1 MGEKKIL
8 RGGEIMNQDKLI
20 TPTRPAVESAITYQ
34 QQAYDF
40 VKAQIMNLDLK
51 PGQYVTDSQV
61 ASQLNISRT
70 PVREALR
77 RLEQEGMLIN
87 EPRRGWKVYTLSL
100 GDIHE
105 IFDIKE
111 ILEGMIARRAAACSD
126 KQLRGALRDA
136 LERMQRAA
144 AANDPD
150 AWREADFELHDI
162 IFAMCA
168 NERASRIIQS
178 LNDQWHRLRIG
189 FLALEG
195 RMGRSTCEHEAIVES
210 ILAGEGEEAERL
222 IRHHLNNVRQEL
234 VGLLV
239 KLVLPFVKEGV

>member
-1 MGEKKIL
+1 
-8 RGGEIMNQDKLI
+8 MNQDQLI
-20 TPTRPAVESAITYQ
+20 TSTQPIAESATTYQ

-61 ASQLNISRT
+61 AGQLNVSRT

-87 EPRRGWKVYTLSL
+87 EARRGWKVYTLSL
-100 GDIHE
+100 EDIRE

-111 ILEGMIARRAAACSD
+111 VLEAMIARQAAACSD
-126 KQLRGALRDA
+126 EQLRCALRGS

-144 AANDPD
+144 EVNDPG
-150 AWREADFELHDI
+150 AWRKADFELHDV

-168 NERASRIIQS
+168 NERASRIIQN

-195 RMGRSTCEHEAIVES
+195 RMERSTREHRAIVEC
-210 ILAGEGEEAERL
+210 ILAGQGDEAEHL
-222 IRHHLNNVRQEL
+222 MSNHLNNVQEEL
-234 VGLLV
+234 VRLLV
-239 KLVLPFVKEGV
+239 QLVLPFVQEGV